1 MSQSR
6 NSYMEAELMAPP
18 LDELGKVHEEE
29 VDEDVEEE
37 DEEGSYHAHLDQLV
51 QNLLEE
57 AKDKSK
63 GWVARP
69 TTDHTELAY
78 KKVRT
83 FRFWNITGFQEMRSV
98 RKYYY
103 PIYLVISKRVKVN
116 IVMMC
121 LYIRWGMVTL

>member
-37 DEEGSYHAHLDQLV
+37 DEEGSYHVHLDQLV

-63 GWVARP
+63 GWVTRP

-78 KKVRT
+78 KKVWT
-83 FRFWNITGFQEMRSV
+83 FHSWNIIGF
-98 RKYYY
+98 
-103 PIYLVISKRVKVN
+103 
-116 IVMMC
+116 
-121 LYIRWGMVTL
+121 